1 MNFIK
6 YIFKYLNIFAAICLI
21 ISNLSIFIN
30 PAKLWFPAVF
40 GLSYPYILFFN
51 VLFIFI
57 WISVNSKM
65 FLLSLIVILSGFNN
79 LKNYIQ
85 IEGKSSYKKGIVVCS
100 YNVRNF
106 AGKIYGGK
114 TKKENADSIFSYLK
128 KKNPDIIC
136 LQETNK
142 AIINKIFQANLF
154 NSKEFSSERYST
166 KLETN
171 GDPVI
176 YSKYPVI
183 NEGKIHF
190 SETRNMISYADIA
203 RDEDTIRIF
212 NCHLQSYR
220 LSNSDISDFNDFPFE
235 NNKKDINE
243 IIFFNNKLKQAFIRR
258 AEHADSLKAY
268 IKKCP
273 YPVIVCGD
281 FNDTPVSY
289 VYHIISK
296 ELEDTFVESGSGIS
310 NSYLGNLPSFRI
322 DYIFHS
328 KEFEGYNFSRDKVEY
343 SDHFPVSCKLIKKK
357 D

>member
-1 MNFIK
+1 
-6 YIFKYLNIFAAICLI
+6 
-21 ISNLSIFIN
+21 
-30 PAKLWFPAVF
+30 
-40 GLSYPYILFFN
+40 
-51 VLFIFI
+51 
-57 WISVNSKM
+57 M

-79 LKNYIQ
+79 MKNYIQ
-85 IEGKSSYKKGIVVCS
+85 IEGKNSTKKGIVVCS
-100 YNVRNF
+100 YNIRTF
-106 AGKIYGGK
+106 AGKTYGDK
-114 TKKENADSIFSYLK
+114 TREENADSILYYIK
-128 KKNPDIIC
+128 KKDPDIIC
-136 LQETNK
+136 LQETNTST
-142 AIINKIFQANLF
+142 INKVFQPKLF
-154 NSKEFSSERYST
+154 NSKEFGSEIYST

-190 SETRNMISYADIA
+190 RETSNMISYADLVIN
-203 RDEDTIRIF
+203 EDTVRIF

-220 LSNSDISDFNDFPFE
+220 LSNSDINDFNEFPFE
-235 NNKKDINE
+235 NNKKDVKE
-243 IIFFNNKLKQAFIRR
+243 IIFFNNKLKQAFLRR
-258 AEHADSLKAY
+258 AEHADSLKFY

-289 VYHIISK
+289 VYHTISN
-296 ELEDTFVESGSGIS
+296 ELEDTFVESGSGIC
-310 NSYLGNLPSFRI
+310 NTYLGNLPSFRI

-343 SDHFPVSCKLIKKK
+343 SDHFPVSCKLIRKK

>member
-1 MNFIK
+1 
-6 YIFKYLNIFAAICLI
+6 
-21 ISNLSIFIN
+21 
-30 PAKLWFPAVF
+30 
-40 GLSYPYILFFN
+40 
-51 VLFIFI
+51 
-57 WISVNSKM
+57 M

-79 LKNYIQ
+79 LRNYIQ
-85 IEGKSSYKKGIVVCS
+85 IKSKNSSEKGIIICS

-106 AGKIYGGK
+106 AGKTYGK
-114 TKKENADSIFSYLK
+114 KSKKENSDSIFSYLK

-136 LQETNK
+136 LQETN
-142 AIINKIFQANLF
+142 ISTINKIFQPKLF
-154 NSKEFSSERYST
+154 NSKEFSSEIYST

-176 YSKYPVI
+176 YSKYPII

-190 SETRNMISYADIA
+190 RKTRNMISYADLA
-203 RDEDTIRIF
+203 MNEDTVRIF

-235 NNKKDINE
+235 NNKNDVKE
-243 IIFFNNKLKQAFIRR
+243 ILFFNNKLRQAFVRR
-258 AEHADSLKAY
+258 AEHADSLKVY
-268 IKKCP
+268 IRECP
-273 YPVIVCGD
+273 YPIIVCGD

-296 ELEDTFVESGSGIS
+296 ELKDTFVESGSGIG
-310 NSYLGNLPSFRI
+310 NSYLGKLPSFRI

-343 SDHFPVSCKLIKKK
+343 SDHFPVSCKLIRKTSA

>member
-1 MNFIK
+1 MKIIK
-6 YIFKYLNIFAAICLI
+6 YFCRYLNIFAAICLI
-21 ISNLSIFIN
+21 ISNLSIFIS
-30 PAKLWFPAVF
+30 PATLWFPSIF
-40 GLSYPYILFFN
+40 GLSYPYLLFFN
-51 VLFIFI
+51 LLFVFI

-85 IEGKSSYKKGIVVCS
+85 IEGKNSSEKGIVVCS

-106 AGKIYGGK
+106 VGKNYGEK
-114 TKKENADSIFSYLK
+114 TREKNANSIFSYLE

-142 AIINKIFQANLF
+142 STINKVFHTRLF
-154 NSKEFSSERYST
+154 NSKKFSSEIYST
-166 KLETN
+166 KSETN

-176 YSKYPVI
+176 YSKYPII
-183 NEGKIHF
+183 NEDKIHF
-190 SETRNMISYADIA
+190 KETRNMILYADIIIN
-203 RDEDTIRIF
+203 EDTVRIF

-220 LSNSDISDFNDFPFE
+220 LSDSDISDFNDFPFE
-235 NNKKDINE
+235 NNKKDIKE
-243 IIFFNNKLKQAFIRR
+243 ILFFNNKLKQAFVRR

-289 VYHIISK
+289 VYHTISN
-296 ELEDTFVESGSGIS
+296 ELKDTFVESGSGIE
-310 NSYLGNLPSFRI
+310 NTYLGNLPSFRI

-328 KEFEGYNFSRDKVEY
+328 KEFAGYNFSRDKVYY
-343 SDHFPVSCKLIKKK
+343 SDHFPISCTLIRK